1 MNITLSPNF
10 IVKFIYDIIFIAMSR
25 KISINYAKEMTALIK
40 EQKKLIR
47 KSILE
52 KRNSLS
58 AQEIK
63 QSEILIMNNLMKL
76 NQFILSQNIFCY
88 LSFRSEVPTKGL
100 IEYCQQQGK
109 KVYIPV
115 CVNETKE
122 MIISR
127 YDSDIELAASN
138 YGVLEP
144 TSETIKIADRNIL
157 DTAIMP
163 GAVFDRRGYRIGYG
177 AGYYDKFFAHTNKQI
192 FKIALAFSF
201 QIVEDVPKDDF
212 DIPVDC
218 IVTDKGI
225 VICSR

>member
-1 MNITLSPNF
+1 
-10 IVKFIYDIIFIAMSR
+10 MSR
-25 KISINYAKEMTALIK
+25 KISINFAKEMTALIK
-40 EQKKLIR
+40 EEKKLIR

-63 QSEILIMNNLMKL
+63 QSEMLIMNNLMKL
-76 NQFILSQNIFCY
+76 NQFIQSQNIFCY
-88 LSFRSEVPTKGL
+88 LSFRSEVPTKGI

-122 MIISR
+122 MIISK

-144 TSETIKIADRNIL
+144 TSETIKIADRSIL

-163 GAVFDRRGYRIGYG
+163 GAVFDERGYRIGYG

-201 QIVEDVPKDDF
+201 QIVENVPKDDF

-218 IVTDKGI
+218 IVTEKEI